1 MSYLRPIR
9 QEELVA
15 WLLYKGYAEEHAGFG
30 HVDAE
35 ELAAELIKKFEILH
49 YSQKAV

>member
-9 QEELVA
+9 QEELVE
-15 WLLYKGYAEEHAGFG
+15 WLLEKGYAEERPGFG

-35 ELAAELIKKFEILH
+35 ELAQELIRKFEILH
-49 YSQKAV
+49 YSNKAI